1 MFSFSS
7 FPTTFSFAE
16 KEAELDDDEENNV
29 LVVVVVRGVVATL
42 FEEEEDDDDEVVAEA
57 QHVVVVVIRDART
70 SRAFLSVVLISFLCR
85 RRRSLLMVL

>member
-29 LVVVVVRGVVATL
+29 LVVVVRGVVATL

-85 RRRSLLMVL
+85 SVLMVL